1 MSLTL
6 VDFVKQQEPLFIK
19 AATDER
25 MVWAKESQFAIQLF
39 QNNDYLAKVAFQNQT
54 STQNAIINVAAIGI
68 SLNPAQKLAYLVPRK
83 GAICLD
89 ISYMG
94 LMHIAQQS
102 GAIKWCQ
109 SAIVRRNDQFRREGL
124 DKPPIH
130 IYNDFDTEEQRG
142 DIVGAYVTVKTD
154 DGDYLTHTMRID
166 AIYSIRDRSEAWKK
180 YKSDNSKKCPWV
192 TDEEQMILKTVVKQA
207 AKYWPR
213 RERLDAAIDHV
224 NTEGEEGINFA
235 AERQQERDVTPAGDE
250 IIKEINDVLIAMD
263 KTWEENLL
271 PVRKFSV
278 VIFAIHPSLPKPR
291 QLRPSASSRRR
302 QQHDTRN
309 YPGPDRHRC
318 VHRRAR

>member
-142 DIVGAYVTVKTD
+142 DIVGAYVTVK
-154 DGDYLTHTMRID
+154 LTMVIT
-166 AIYSIRDRSEAWKK
+166 SLIRCASMPSTQSATGLRRGRNTNLTTARSVLGLQT
-180 YKSDNSKKCPWV
+180 KS
-192 TDEEQMILKTVVKQA
+192 
-207 AKYWPR
+207 R
-213 RERLDAAIDHV
+213 
-224 NTEGEEGINFA
+224 
-235 AERQQERDVTPAGDE
+235 
-250 IIKEINDVLIAMD
+250 
-263 KTWEENLL
+263 
-271 PVRKFSV
+271 
-278 VIFAIHPSLPKPR
+278 
-291 QLRPSASSRRR
+291 
-302 QQHDTRN
+302 
-309 YPGPDRHRC
+309 
-318 VHRRAR
+318 

>member
-1 MSLTL
+1 MAALLIDQVYVL
-6 VDFVKQQEPLFIK
+6 VNPLKAEFEQVCSEPSINFK
-19 AATDER
+19 R
-25 MVWAKESQFAIQLF
+25 ESEFAMQIF
-39 QNNDYLAKVAFQNQT
+39 ANNDYLAKIAVSNPV
-54 STQNAIINVAAIGI
+54 STRSAVMNVAGIGV

-83 GAICLD
+83 GSICLD

-109 SAIVRRNDQFRREGL
+109 SAIVRKNDQFRREGL

-142 DIVGAYVTVKTD
+142 EIVGGYVTVKTD

-166 AIYSIRDRSEAWKK
+166 AIFAIRDRSEAWKK
-180 YKSDNSKKCPWV
+180 YKQESSKKCPWV

-224 NTEGEEGINFA
+224 NNEGEEGINFA
-235 AERQQERDVTPAGDE
+235 AERQPERDITPLSERTQKD
-250 IIKEINDVLIAMD
+250 INDLLVSLD
-263 KTWEENLL
+263 KTWDADLL
-271 PVRKFSV
+271 PLCSR
-278 VIFAIHPSLPKPR
+278 IFKRPISQPTDLTEPEGVKALGFLR
-291 QLRPSASSRRR
+291 QKA
-302 QQHDTRN
+302 
-309 YPGPDRHRC
+309 
-318 VHRRAR
+318 AA

>member
-109 SAIVRRNDQFRREGL
+109 SAIVRKNDQFHREGL
-124 DKPPIH
+124 DKPPVH
-130 IYNDFDTEEQRG
+130 IYNDFDTAVQRG
-142 DIVGAYVTVKTD
+142 DIVGAYVVIKSD
-154 DGDYLTHTMRID
+154 DGDYLTHTMRIAD
-166 AIYSIRDRSEAWKK
+166 IYAIRDRSEAWKA
-180 YKSDNSKKCPWV
+180 YKNKGTSCPWV

-224 NTEGEEGINFA
+224 NTESEEGINFA
-235 AERQQERDVTPAGDE
+235 AQRQPERDVTPAE
-250 IIKEINDVLIAMD
+250 TTIIKEINDVLISMN
-263 KTWEENLL
+263 KTWDDDLL
-271 PVRKFSV
+271 PLCSK
-278 VIFAIHPSLPKPR
+278 IFRREIR
-291 QLRPSASSRRR
+291 ESSELT
-302 QQHDTRN
+302 QEEAVKALGFLKN
-309 YPGPDRHRC
+309 K
-318 VHRRAR
+318 AAA

>member
-1 MSLTL
+1 MSNI
-6 VDFVKQQEPLFIK
+6 VEFVKQQEPLFCG
-19 AATDER
+19 ALTDQS
-25 MVWAKESQFAIQLF
+25 VTWAKESQFAIQCF
-39 QNNDYLAKVAFQNQT
+39 QNNEYLLKIAIANPV
-54 STQNAIINVAAIGI
+54 STQNAIVNVAAIGV

-83 GAICLD
+83 GGVSLD

-109 SAIVRRNDQFRREGL
+109 SAIVRKNDQFRREGL
-124 DKPPIH
+124 DKPPVH
-130 IYNDFDTEEQRG
+130 IYNDFDTAEQRG

-213 RERLDAAIDHV
+213 RTRLDAAIDHV

-235 AERQQERDVTPAGDE
+235 AQRQTERDITPADMQ
-250 IIKEINDVLIAMD
+250 IIKEINDALISMN
-263 KTWEENLL
+263 KTWDDNLL
-271 PVRKFSV
+271 PLCSQ
-278 VIFAIHPSLPKPR
+278 IFRREIRESSELTQEEAVKALSFLKNK
-291 QLRPSASSRRR
+291 AS
-302 QQHDTRN
+302 T
-309 YPGPDRHRC
+309 
-318 VHRRAR
+318 

>member
-6 VDFVKQQEPLFIK
+6 VDFIKQQEPLFVK
-19 AATDER
+19 AATDDR
-25 MVWAKESQFAIQLF
+25 MVWAKECQFAIQLF
-39 QNNDYLAKVAFQNQT
+39 QNNKYLADIAFQNQA

-109 SAIVRRNDQFRREGL
+109 SAIVRKNDQFRREGL
-124 DKPPIH
+124 DKPPVH
-130 IYNDFDTEEQRG
+130 VYNDFDTAEQRG
-142 DIVGAYVTVKTD
+142 EIVGAYVVVKTD
-154 DGDYLTHTMRID
+154 DGDYLTHTMRIAD
-166 AIYSIRDRSEAWKK
+166 IYAIRDRSEAWKK
-180 YKSDNSKKCPWV
+180 YKQDSSKKCPWV

-207 AKYWPR
+207 TKYWPR

-235 AERQQERDVTPAGDE
+235 AERQPERDITPASLDTL
-250 IIKEINDVLIAMD
+250 KEINDLLIAMN
-263 KTWEENLL
+263 KTWDEDLL
-271 PVRKFSV
+271 PLCRR
-278 VIFAIHPSLPKPR
+278 IFKRDILESGDLTEMEAVKALGFLK
-291 QLRPSASSRRR
+291 Q
-302 QQHDTRN
+302 
-309 YPGPDRHRC
+309 
-318 VHRRAR
+318 RAAA

>member
-6 VDFVKQQEPLFIK
+6 VDFVKQQEPLFMK

-130 IYNDFDTEEQRG
+130 IYNDFDTAEQRG
-142 DIVGAYVTVKTD
+142 EIVGAYVVVKTD
-154 DGDYLTHTMRID
+154 DGDYLTHTMRIAD
-166 AIYSIRDRSEAWKK
+166 IYAIRDRSEAWKK
-180 YKSDNSKKCPWV
+180 YKQDSSKKCPWV
-192 TDEEQMILKTVVKQA
+192 TDEEQMILKTVVK
-207 AKYWPR
+207 
-213 RERLDAAIDHV
+213 
-224 NTEGEEGINFA
+224 TEGEEGINFA
-235 AERQQERDVTPAGDE
+235 AERQPERDITPANLDTL
-250 IIKEINDVLIAMD
+250 KEINDLLIGMN
-263 KTWEENLL
+263 KTWDDDLL
-271 PVRKFSV
+271 PVCRQVFKRDIRESSELTQAE
-278 VIFAIHPSLPKPR
+278 AIKALGFIK
-291 QLRPSASSRRR
+291 Q
-302 QQHDTRN
+302 
-309 YPGPDRHRC
+309 
-318 VHRRAR
+318 RAAA

>member
-124 DKPPIH
+124 DKPPLH

-235 AERQQERDVTPAGDE
+235 AERQPERDITPLSE
-250 IIKEINDVLIAMD
+250 TTQKEINDLLVSLD
-263 KTWEENLL
+263 KTWDTDLL
-271 PVRKFSV
+271 PLCSR
-278 VIFAIHPSLPKPR
+278 IFKRPITQPADLTELEGVKALGFLR
-291 QLRPSASSRRR
+291 QKA
-302 QQHDTRN
+302 
-309 YPGPDRHRC
+309 
-318 VHRRAR
+318 AA

>member
-1 MSLTL
+1 MSNLLINQVFEL
-6 VDFVKQQEPLFIK
+6 VNPLKAEFEQVCAEPSINFK
-19 AATDER
+19 R
-25 MVWAKESQFAIQLF
+25 ESEFAMQIF
-39 QNNDYLAKVAFQNQT
+39 ANNDYLAKIAVANPV
-54 STQNAIINVAAIGI
+54 STRSAVMNVAGIGI

-83 GAICLD
+83 GSICLD

-109 SAIVRRNDQFRREGL
+109 SAIVRKNDQFRREGL

-130 IYNDFDTEEQRG
+130 IYNDFDTAEQRG
-142 DIVGAYVTVKTD
+142 DIVGAYVVIKTD

-166 AIYSIRDRSEAWKK
+166 AIFAIRDRSDAWKK

-224 NTEGEEGINFA
+224 NTEGEEGINFS
-235 AERQQERDVTPAGDE
+235 AERQPERDITPLSE
-250 IIKEINDVLIAMD
+250 TTQKEINDLLVSLD
-263 KTWEENLL
+263 KTWDADLL
-271 PVRKFSV
+271 PLCSR
-278 VIFAIHPSLPKPR
+278 IFKRSISHPTDMTEQEGVKALGFLR
-291 QLRPSASSRRR
+291 QKA
-302 QQHDTRN
+302 
-309 YPGPDRHRC
+309 
-318 VHRRAR
+318 AA

>member
-1 MSLTL
+1 MSNI
-6 VDFVKQQEPLFIK
+6 VEFVKQQEPLFCG
-19 AATDER
+19 ALTDQS
-25 MVWAKESQFAIQLF
+25 VTWAKESQFAMQILQG
-39 QNNDYLAKVAFQNQT
+39 NDYLTKLAFQNQT
-54 STQNAIINVAAIGI
+54 SAQNAIINVAAIGI

-109 SAIVRRNDQFRREGL
+109 SAIVRKNDQFRREGL
-124 DKPPIH
+124 DKPPVH

-142 DIVGAYVTVKTD
+142 DIVGAYVVVKTG

-166 AIYSIRDRSEAWKK
+166 AIYAIRDRSEAWKA
-180 YKSDNSKKCPWV
+180 YKNKGTACPWV

-224 NTEGEEGINFA
+224 NTEGQEGINFSS
-235 AERQQERDVTPAGDE
+235 ERQPERDVSPVTDATL
-250 IIKEINDVLIAMD
+250 KEINDLLIAMD
-263 KTWEENLL
+263 KTWDNDLL
-271 PVRKFSV
+271 PLCSRIFKRDILESSV
-278 VIFAIHPSLPKPR
+278 LTEAEAVKALGFLKQKA
-291 QLRPSASSRRR
+291 A
-302 QQHDTRN
+302 
-309 YPGPDRHRC
+309 
-318 VHRRAR
+318 A

>member
-54 STQNAIINVAAIGI
+54 SIQNAIINVAAIGI

-142 DIVGAYVTVKTD
+142 DIVGAYNGK
-154 DGDYLTHTMRID
+154 
-166 AIYSIRDRSEAWKK
+166 
-180 YKSDNSKKCPWV
+180 N
-192 TDEEQMILKTVVKQA
+192 
-207 AKYWPR
+207 
-213 RERLDAAIDHV
+213 
-224 NTEGEEGINFA
+224 
-235 AERQQERDVTPAGDE
+235 
-250 IIKEINDVLIAMD
+250 
-263 KTWEENLL
+263 
-271 PVRKFSV
+271 
-278 VIFAIHPSLPKPR
+278 
-291 QLRPSASSRRR
+291 
-302 QQHDTRN
+302 
-309 YPGPDRHRC
+309 
-318 VHRRAR
+318 